1 MPGTKRLAV
10 TGPWHG
16 QMIEPDSD
24 AYTVINAKVEPVKVT
39 GLILPGMPQPEP
51 VSAEVVEVPY
61 CPVAYP
67 IPLVRGV
74 AAMPLLVPAGLTP
87 TAPEVLDALVL
98 AAFGEVA
105 S

>member
-24 AYTVINAKVEPVKVT
+24 NYVSISAKVEPIKVS
-39 GLILPGMPQPEP
+39 GLVMPGSPEP
-51 VSAEVVEVPY
+51 APAEVVEVPY
-61 CPVAYP
+61 CPVTYP
-67 IPLVRGV
+67 IPLVHGV
-74 AAMPLLVPAGLTP
+74 APMPLLVPAGLTP

-98 AAFGEVA
+98 AAFGEVMA
-105 S
+105 

>member
-1 MPGTKRLAV
+1 MSGTKRLAV

-16 QMIEPDSD
+16 RMIEPSSD
-24 AYTVINAKVEPVKVT
+24 AYINIMARVEPVQVA
-39 GLILPGMPQPEP
+39 GLVLPGAPTAPTE
-51 VSAEVVEVPY
+51 AEVTEVPY
-61 CPVAYP
+61 CPIAYP

-74 AAMPLLVPAGLTP
+74 AHMPLLVPAGITP

-98 AAFGEVA
+98 AAYGEAA

>member
-16 QMIEPDSD
+16 QIIEPTSD
-24 AYTVINAKVEPVKVT
+24 AYESISAQVPAPIRTA
-39 GLILPGMPQPEP
+39 LILPGTPEALPPAVEPEP
-51 VSAEVVEVPY
+51 VTYVKLT
-61 CPVAYP
+61 YP
-67 IPLVRGV
+67 IPLVNGV
-74 AAMPLLVPAGLTP
+74 RQMPLLVPGGIVP
-87 TAPEVLDALVL
+87 TGPEVLDALVL

>member
-16 QMIEPDSD
+16 QMIEPTSD
-24 AYTVINAKVEPVKVT
+24 AYESIKAATKPATT
-39 GLILPGMPQPEP
+39 GLILPGHPAPEP
-51 VSAEVVEVPY
+51 VEDVTYVKL
-61 CPVAYP
+61 AYP
-67 IPLVRGV
+67 IPLVGGV
-74 AAMPLLVPAGLTP
+74 LPMPLLVPEGLAPAG
-87 TAPEVLDALVL
+87 PEVLDALVL